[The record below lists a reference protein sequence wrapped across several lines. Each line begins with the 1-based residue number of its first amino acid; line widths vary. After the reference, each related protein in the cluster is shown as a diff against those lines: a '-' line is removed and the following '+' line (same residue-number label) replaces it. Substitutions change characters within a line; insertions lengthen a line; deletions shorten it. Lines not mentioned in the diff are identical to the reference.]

1 MSSTRAACLMGV
13 PPRLNMLGNDSATW
27 LRTFEIGRAHV

>member
-1 MSSTRAACLMGV
+1 MSPTRAACLVDV

-27 LRTFEIGRAHV
+27 SRTVGAAD

>member
-1 MSSTRAACLMGV
+1 MSPTRAACLAGV

-27 LRTFEIGRAHV
+27 LRTVGAAD